1 MRTALIALAATAL
14 ATSAGAATV
23 NFNFDTPTGNLGA
36 THTYTV
42 DGLSVIA
49 TAEDTPIGESPDL
62 WGKNAGCPEC
72 GLGLADDPSGDH
84 EIAYNQGF
92 VQLDVSGLIGHV
104 VSMSAAFTT
113 GSTTDGEEWAVYGS
127 NTAGSLGTQLATG
140 TSQGGASLTT
150 LPDWGTYKYYNFDEI
165 TPVKDDNILLST
177 LTATTS
183 VPEPATWAMM
193 LMGVFGQGG
202 LLRTARGKRLATA

>member
-23 NFNFDTPTGNLGA
+23 NFNFDSATGDLGP

-49 TAEDTPIGESPDL
+49 TAEDTPVGESADL
-62 WGKNAGCPEC
+62 YGKNAGCPEC

-84 EIAYNQGF
+84 EIAFGQGY

-104 VSMSAAFTT
+104 VSMSADFTT
-113 GSTTDGEEWAVYGS
+113 GSTTSGEEWAVYGS
-127 NTAGSLGTQLATG
+127 NTAGTLGTFLTSG
-140 TSQGGASLTT
+140 TTQGGASLTT
-150 LPDWGTYKYYNFDEI
+150 LPQWGKWQFYNFDEI
-165 TPVKDDNILLST
+165 APVQNDNILLST

-193 LMGVFGQGG
+193 LMGVFGLGG